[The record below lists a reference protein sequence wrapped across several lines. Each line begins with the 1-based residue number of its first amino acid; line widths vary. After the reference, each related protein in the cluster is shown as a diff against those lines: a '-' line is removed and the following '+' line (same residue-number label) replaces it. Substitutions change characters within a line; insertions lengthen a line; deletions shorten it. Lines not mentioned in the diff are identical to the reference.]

1 MPSGGSAVEFEQ
13 QIRSARLLAV
23 FERLPVTVA
32 ITVVNGATVAAVLA
46 AGGAGWPAWAWLA
59 LVAVLAVI
67 RMALWAGF
75 RRDAAQS
82 RAARWEAAAIGG
94 ALASG
99 LLWGLGAA
107 LLAPGGAAGAGWTGP
122 LVMVLLLGAMAAG
135 AATVHAVHVKVAL
148 AFIVPAGVPLAAA
161 LALQG
166 DGRGLVMAG
175 MVLLYVAVLAAVAR
189 HCGRHFDETF
199 RLHAELDRAH
209 ATLRQAQRM
218 EAIGQLTG
226 GVAHDFNNVLAVIG
240 GNLQLIARRAQGQP
254 DILRLAAAAEKA
266 TGRGARLTASLLSF
280 AREQVLRPE
289 EMDLNEMVRECAPML
304 RRMLGGR
311 MELVLGLA
319 PGRLVALADPAQF
332 QAALMQ
338 LAINA
343 RDASPKGRTLTIVT
357 SLVAQ
362 AAAAPG
368 ADGGVHPGPFAC
380 LRVSDTGPGMAPEV
394 AARAFEPFFTTREVG
409 QGSGLGLSQVY
420 GFARQSGGTATI
432 ERAEGGGV
440 AVCLLL
446 PALPAAVVAGPKP
459 AVVEPAGGAGRVLL
473 VEDDADVREVL
484 RESLAASGWEVTQAA
499 DGATARDVLEGRAPL
514 DIVVS
519 DVVMPGAVN
528 GVDLARAAARLRP
541 GLPVLLISGFPSA
554 VLAAQGAREGELNL
568 LRKPFTHAELLARM
582 REARQPGAAPQARAA
597 G

>member
-1 MPSGGSAVEFEQ
+1 MEFDV
-13 QIRSARLLAV
+13 QIRAARLRAV

-32 ITVVNGATVAAVLA
+32 ITVVNGAAVAAVLA

-59 LVAVLAVI
+59 LVAVLAAI

-75 RRDAAQS
+75 RRDAALS
-82 RAARWEAAAIGG
+82 RAALWEAAAIGG
-94 ALASG
+94 AVASG
-99 LLWGLGAA
+99 LAWGIGAA
-107 LLAPGGAAGAGWTGP
+107 LLAPVGMAGIGP
-122 LVMVLLLGAMAAG
+122 LVMLLLLGAMAAG
-135 AATVHAVHVKVAL
+135 AATVHAVHLPVAL
-148 AFIVPAGVPLAAA
+148 AFIVPAGVPLAAG

-166 DGRGLVMAG
+166 EGRGLLLAA
-175 MVLLYVAVLAAVAR
+175 MVLLYVAVLVAVAR

-199 RLHAELDRAH
+199 GLQVELDRAH

-240 GNLQLIARRAQGQP
+240 GNLQLIARRAQGHP
-254 DILRLAAAAEKA
+254 DILRLAASAERA
-266 TGRGARLTASLLSF
+266 TERGARLTSSLLSF

-289 EMDLNEMVRECAPML
+289 EVDLNEMVRECAPIL

-319 PGRLVALADPAQF
+319 PGRLVAKADPAQL

-343 RDASPKGRTLTIVT
+343 RDASPPGRTLTIVT
-357 SLVAQ
+357 SLAAQ
-362 AAAAPG
+362 AEAAPR
-368 ADGGVHPGPFAC
+368 ADGSVHPGPFAC
-380 LRVSDTGPGMAPEV
+380 VRVSDTGPGMSPEV
-394 AARAFEPFFTTREVG
+394 AARPFEPFFTTREVG

-420 GFARQSGGTATI
+420 GFARQSGGEARI
-432 ERAEGGGV
+432 EQEEGGGA

-446 PALPAAVVAGPKP
+446 PALAAQVVAEMP
-459 AVVEPAGGAGRVLL
+459 ACAAMPGGAGRVLL

-484 RESLAASGWEVTQAA
+484 REGLVAGGWQVTQAA
-499 DGATARDVLEGRAPL
+499 DAAAACRVLEGPAPF

-519 DVVMPGAVN
+519 DMVMPG
-528 GVDLARAAARLRP
+528 GMSGMDLASAAARLRP
-541 GLPVLLISGFPSA
+541 GVPVLLMSGFPSA
-554 VLAAQGAREGELNL
+554 VLGAQGVEEGELNL

-582 REARQPGAAPQARAA
+582 RRMLAMPQPDAELRRGLRAS
-597 G
+597 GG